1 MWSSAARAGGAP
13 LAVAV
18 MLIAPGCALQPEP
31 NGEQV
36 RAQMLM
42 NATIPAKWSAQDA
55 ASGEI
60 EGAWIEG
67 FHDPQLE
74 ALVRE
79 ALAYNSD
86 LKAGAARIEEAAAY
100 ATVARGKL
108 WPAVNLFGGG
118 GIETSSE
125 NSGLQGAILGVSWE
139 LDLWGRVRYGARS
152 AADQYSAAQADYTF
166 ARQSLAAFVAKSW
179 FLAIEATL
187 QRDLARE
194 MVAASGKLLDLARD
208 RERVGVGSEYDVVL
222 ARTNLATYRDNL
234 LQVELSRDQALRA
247 IEALLGRYPSGE
259 VTVASRLP
267 AVAANPSAG
276 LPSELLER
284 RPDIIAAERRI
295 GAAFSLVQEARMARL
310 PSLSLTGSLS
320 DLSSDLFVL
329 QDRDQPQWGIGG
341 RVLAPLFTGG
351 ALRAQVSIRTAEQKQ
366 AIAAY
371 ASTALKAFGEV
382 EDALASE
389 SAMRAREVTLAAAE
403 TDAGRSLELAET
415 RYRVGSGDL
424 RSVQQQQLAL
434 NSARMNL
441 LHVQSEQRVQRVN
454 LHLALGGDF
463 STGR

>member
-1 MWSSAARAGGAP
+1 MP
-13 LAVAV
+13 LAVSV
-18 MLIAPGCALQPEP
+18 MLIAPGCVLQPEP
-31 NGEQV
+31 NSEQV

-42 NATIPAKWSAQDA
+42 NATIPGKWSAEGA
-55 ASGEI
+55 AAGEI
-60 EGAWIEG
+60 GGGWIET
-67 FHDPQLE
+67 FHDQQLQ
-74 ALVRE
+74 ALVKE
-79 ALAYNSD
+79 ALAFNTD
-86 LKAGAARIEEAAAY
+86 LKAGAARVEEAAAY
-100 ATVARGKL
+100 VTVARGKL

-166 ARQSLAAFVAKSW
+166 ARQSLAALVAKSW
-179 FLAIEATL
+179 FMAIEATL
-187 QRDLARE
+187 QRELARE
-194 MVAASGKLLDLARD
+194 MVASSERLLDLAQD
-208 RERVGVGSEYDVVL
+208 RERVGIGSEYDVVL
-222 ARTNLATYRDNL
+222 ARTSLATYRDSL

-247 IEALLGRYPSGE
+247 IEALLGRYPAAD
-259 VTVASRLP
+259 VTVAIRLP
-267 AVAANPSAG
+267 ALAANPPAG
-276 LPSELLER
+276 MPSELLER

-295 GAAFSLVQEARMARL
+295 GAAFSMVQEARMARL
-310 PSLSLTGSLS
+310 PSISLTGSVS

-329 QDRDQPQWGIGG
+329 QERDQPQWGIGG

-351 ALRAQVSIRTAEQKQ
+351 ALKAQVSVRTAEQKQ

-389 SAMRAREVTLAAAE
+389 SAMHAREVTLAAAA
-403 TDAGRSLELAET
+403 TDASRSLALAET

-424 RSVQQQQLAL
+424 RAVQQQQLAL

-463 STGR
+463 SSGS